1 MGKPLE
7 KFWKKGTWQFLVWV
21 RTPAGGTMEFDSHED
36 GNAKQGSAMELA
48 LRLVIAVGCASNERA
63 ASAKDALQ
71 KSRHYGRS
79 PIVSREILT
88 ESACRACYDMES
100 VGPLVKLCLSFDED
114 C

>member
-71 KSRHYGRS
+71 KALDIIAPPASKS
-79 PIVSREILT
+79 ALT
-88 ESACRACYDMES
+88 KPKPKPKS
-100 VGPLVKLCLSFDED
+100 GK
-114 C
+114 